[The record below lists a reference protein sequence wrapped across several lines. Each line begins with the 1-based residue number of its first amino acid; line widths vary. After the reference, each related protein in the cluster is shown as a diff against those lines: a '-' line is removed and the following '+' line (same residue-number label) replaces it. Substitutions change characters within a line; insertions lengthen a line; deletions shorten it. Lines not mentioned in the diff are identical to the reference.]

1 MAGQAQHNFSFKRF
15 WAIYSRPIAFL
26 LWLVL
31 AALALVQLPL
41 AGPVARLRLQR
52 GEKPEN
58 VRRDSWIGILQLAA
72 VTSFATA
79 GMLVLRR
86 RQGNRIGWLMLL
98 MGLLNHLE
106 SFCTLYAIHGF
117 FVAPTRRWPL
127 HKVAGW
133 VQHWLWVPR
142 ISLFFVFFPLFF
154 PDGRLPSA
162 WWRPYFWHVAVSH
175 LVGLPGY
182 AFAPIPLENGL
193 LGWPKIANPFV
204 LSLRFLTRYAQ
215 VMRLA
220 PVLVMV
226 PPLLALWLQNPHQP
240 YRLLGSIGLLIAS
253 LVSLRASDLWRLA
266 AFCLISASTL
276 LWRWHTGSREERQ
289 QIKWITYLMALA
301 GTSWVGANLP
311 FLLKLPLPA
320 QFADTLFLIY
330 RAVLVGAPVALGF
343 AIMKH
348 RLYDID
354 QWIKRTLVYVPL
366 TGLII
371 SLYGAL
377 VALCNLFFQRQRR
390 NTATTVIATGVV
402 AVLFQPLRARIQRA
416 VDRYI
421 YGERDDPAGVITRLA
436 GGLETT
442 NLPNAVLPTLVE
454 TVAQALKLPFV
465 AIELHSTEHSADGAM
480 VVAAMVGER
489 PQDVEV
495 VAMSYQNQVIG
506 QLIVAPR
513 APGEPFAPAD
523 LSLLNTIA
531 QLAATTARTIQL
543 TDEVQEARVRT
554 VSAREEERRRLRRDL
569 HDGLGPVLAS
579 QGLKLAAARQL
590 LREKPEVAE
599 RLLDEVMSQ
608 SENTVAEVRRLVY
621 ALRPPTLDELGL
633 VEAIREHVEV
643 VGANAPLQIGVDA
656 PDALPEIPAA
666 IEVAA
671 LRVVQEALNNV
682 IRHAQARHCTIAIA
696 ANRGLQI
703 LIEDDGLGLPADIR
717 SGVGLRS
724 MRERASEVG
733 GVCKIENGAQGGV
746 VVRLSLPLEPA

>member
-1 MAGQAQHNFSFKRF
+1 M
-15 WAIYSRPIAFL
+15 
-26 LWLVL
+26 
-31 AALALVQLPL
+31 
-41 AGPVARLRLQR
+41 
-52 GEKPEN
+52 
-58 VRRDSWIGILQLAA
+58 LQLAA

-79 GMLVLRR
+79 GLLVLRR
-86 RQGNRIGWLMLL
+86 RHGNRIGWLMLL

-106 SFCTLYAIHGF
+106 SFSTLYAIYGF
-117 FVAPTRRWPL
+117 FVAPARRWPL

-154 PDGRLPSA
+154 PNGRLPSA

-193 LGWPKIANPFV
+193 LDWPKIPNPFA
-204 LSLRFLTRYAQ
+204 LPLRVMARYAQ
-215 VMRLA
+215 IMRPL
-220 PVLVMV
+220 PVLVMI
-226 PPLLALWLQNPHQP
+226 PTLLALWRQNPQQP
-240 YRLLGSIGLLIAS
+240 HRLLGSVGLLGAS
-253 LVSLRASDLWRLA
+253 LLSLRASDLARLA

-276 LWRWHTGSREERQ
+276 LWRWRSGNQEERQ

-301 GTSWVGANLP
+301 GAAWVGANVP
-311 FLLKLPLPA
+311 FLLKLSLSA
-320 QFADTLFLIY
+320 QFANTLFLIY
-330 RAVLVGAPVALGF
+330 RAVLLGAPVALGI

-377 VALCNLFFQRQRR
+377 VALCNLFFQRQSR
-390 NTATTVIATGVV
+390 NMATTVIATGVV
-402 AVLFQPLRARIQRA
+402 AVLFQPLRTRVQRA

-436 GGLETT
+436 SGLETT

-465 AIELHSTEHSADGAM
+465 AIELHGAAGSP
-480 VVAAMVGER
+480 VVAALVGER
-489 PQDVEV
+489 PPEVEV

-506 QLIVAPR
+506 QLVVAPR
-513 APGEPFAPAD
+513 APGESFSPAD

-590 LREKPEVAE
+590 LRDKPDVAE

-633 VEAIREHVEV
+633 IEAIREHVEV
-643 VGANAPLQIGVDA
+643 VGASAGLLITVDA
-656 PDALPEIPAA
+656 PDALPQIPAA

-671 LRVVQEALNNV
+671 FRVIQEALNNV
-682 IRHAQARHCTIAIA
+682 IRHAQARHCTISIA
-696 ANRGLQI
+696 ADDFLQI
-703 LIEDDGLGLPADIR
+703 RIEDDGVGLPAETR
-717 SGVGLRS
+717 SGVGLHS

-733 GVCKIENGAQGGV
+733 GAYVVENGVHGGV
-746 VVRLSLPLEPA
+746 IVKLSLPL

>member
-1 MAGQAQHNFSFKRF
+1 MAGRAHDNSSCKQF
-15 WAIYSRPIAFL
+15 WATYTRPIALL
-26 LWLVL
+26 LWLLV
-31 AALALVQLPL
+31 AALALLQLPL

-52 GEKPEN
+52 GEKQEN
-58 VRRDSWIGILQLAA
+58 VRRDVWIRMLQLAA
-72 VTSFATA
+72 VTGFATA
-79 GMLVLRR
+79 GMWVLRR

-106 SFCTLYAIHGF
+106 SFCTLYALHGF

-133 VQHWLWVPR
+133 VQHWLWAPR

-154 PDGRLPSA
+154 PNGSLPSA
-162 WWRPYFWHVAVSH
+162 RWRPYFWHVVASH

-193 LGWPKIANPFV
+193 LGWPRIANPFA
-204 LSLRFLTRYAQ
+204 LPLRVLTRYAQ
-215 VMRLA
+215 VMRPL

-226 PPLLALWLQNPHQP
+226 PPLLALWRQNPRQP
-240 YRLLGSIGLLIAS
+240 HRVLGSIGLLIAS
-253 LVSLRASDLWRLA
+253 LLSLRANDLWRLA

-276 LWRWHTGSREERQ
+276 VWRWRSGNQEERQ

-301 GTSWVGANLP
+301 SASWVGANVP
-311 FLLKLPLPA
+311 FLLKLSLSA

-330 RAVLVGAPVALGF
+330 RAVLVGAPIALGF

-377 VALCNLFFQRQRR
+377 VALCNLFFQRQSR

-402 AVLFQPLRARIQRA
+402 AVLFQPLRTRIQRA

-436 GGLETT
+436 SGLETT

-465 AIELHSTEHSADGAM
+465 AIELHGAEGAP
-480 VVAAMVGER
+480 VVAALVGER
-489 PQDVEV
+489 PPEVEV
-495 VAMSYQNQVIG
+495 MAMSYQNQVIG
-506 QLIVAPR
+506 QLVVAPR
-513 APGEPFAPAD
+513 APGESFSPAD

-543 TDEVQEARVRT
+543 TGEVQEARVRT

-590 LREKPEVAE
+590 LREKPEVSE
-599 RLLDEVMSQ
+599 RLLDEVMNQ

-633 VEAIREHVEV
+633 IEAIREHVEV
-643 VGANAPLQIGVDA
+643 VGANAGLLITVDA

-671 LRVVQEALNNV
+671 FRVVQEALNNV
-682 IRHAQARHCTIAIA
+682 IRHAQARHCTISIT
-696 ANRGLQI
+696 ANDFLQI
-703 LIEDDGLGLPADIR
+703 CIEDDGVGVPPQTR
-717 SGVGLRS
+717 SGVGLQS
-724 MRERASEVG
+724 MRERAIEVG

-746 VVRLSLPLEPA
+746 VVRLSLPLAAV

>member
-1 MAGQAQHNFSFKRF
+1 MAGWAQHNSSLKQF
-15 WAIYSRPIAFL
+15 WATYTRPVAFF
-26 LWLVL
+26 LWLLL

-41 AGPVARLRLQR
+41 AGPVYRLRLQR
-52 GEKPEN
+52 GEKQ
-58 VRRDSWIGILQLAA
+58 VKLRRDYWVRILQLAA

-79 GMLVLRR
+79 GMFVLRR

-117 FVAPTRRWPL
+117 FVAPARRWPL

-133 VQHWLWVPR
+133 LQHWLWAPR
-142 ISLFFVFFPLFF
+142 ISLFFVFFPLLF

-162 WWRPYFWHVAVSH
+162 WWRPYFWHVSVSH

-193 LGWPKIANPFV
+193 LDWPKIPNPFA
-204 LSLRFLTRYAQ
+204 LPLRFLTRYGQ
-215 VMRLA
+215 VMRPL
-220 PVLVMV
+220 PVLVMI
-226 PPLLALWLQNPHQP
+226 PGLLALWRQHPQPPH
-240 YRLLGSIGLLIAS
+240 RLLGSVGLLVAS
-253 LVSLRASDLWRLA
+253 VVSLRASELWRLA
-266 AFCLISASTL
+266 AFCLISASAL
-276 LWRWHTGSREERQ
+276 LWRWRTGTQDVRQ
-289 QIKWITYLMALA
+289 QIKWIAYLMALA
-301 GTSWVGANLP
+301 GVSWVGANLP

-330 RAVLVGAPVALGF
+330 RAVLVGAPVALGV

-377 VALCNLFFQRQRR
+377 VALCNLLFQRQSR

-402 AVLFQPLRARIQRA
+402 AVLFQPLRTSVQRT

-421 YGERDDPAGVITRLA
+421 YGERDDPTSVITRLA
-436 GGLETT
+436 NGLETT
-442 NLPNAVLPTLVE
+442 NLPNAILPTLAE

-465 AIELHSTEHSADGAM
+465 AIELPNVDG
-480 VVAAMVGER
+480 VIVAAASVGER
-489 PQDVEV
+489 PPEVEV

-506 QLIVAPR
+506 QLVVAPR
-513 APGEPFAPAD
+513 APGESLSPAD
-523 LSLLNTIA
+523 RSLLNTIA

-543 TDEVQEARVRT
+543 TNEVQEARVRT

-579 QGLKLAAARQL
+579 QGLKLAAAHQL
-590 LREKPEVAE
+590 LRDKPEVAE
-599 RLLDEVMSQ
+599 RLLDDVISQ
-608 SENTVAEVRRLVY
+608 SENTVAEVRRLIY

-633 VEAIREHVEV
+633 IEAIREHVEV
-643 VGANAPLQIGVDA
+643 VGTDAGLQIVVNT
-656 PDALPEIPAA
+656 PEELPSIPAA

-671 LRVVQEALNNV
+671 FRVVQEALNNV
-682 IRHAQARHCTIAIA
+682 LRHAQARHCAISITT
-696 ANRGLQI
+696 NGLLQI
-703 LIEDDGLGLPADIR
+703 QIEDDGVGLPAETR
-717 SGVGLRS
+717 SGVGLQS
-724 MRERASEVG
+724 MRERAIEVG
-733 GVCKIENGAQGGV
+733 GACIIENGAQGGV
-746 VVRLSLPLEPA
+746 VVHLSLPFESA